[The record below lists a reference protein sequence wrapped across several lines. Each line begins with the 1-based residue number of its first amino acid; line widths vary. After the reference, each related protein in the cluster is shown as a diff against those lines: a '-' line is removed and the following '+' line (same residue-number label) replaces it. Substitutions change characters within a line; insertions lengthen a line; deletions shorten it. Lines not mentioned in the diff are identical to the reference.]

1 MRRALRHPAA
11 RLAGALGLA
20 VLGFLLPRLLGGSSL
35 VTDTLVVVAIFGA
48 MSYGLDIVLSDLG
61 EISLVHTAFFAT
73 GAYAAAILS
82 VTYGQGAWVAMAGA
96 VAASLALALVLGA
109 ITLRTREFAF
119 SLVTYAASVVL
130 MNVAANTDF
139 LGGSD
144 GIVGIPPLDLS
155 VGPLALTASRG
166 AEFWPYAYALL
177 LLTLYFVHRFRRSSL
192 GRAALM
198 VHMNP
203 RLAAMC
209 GLDANRVRLKVF
221 LVSAP
226 VSALAGWLYAFQR
239 AYVGTD
245 LFDTYFLVLM
255 LTGVIL
261 AGRRILLGPLVGT
274 ALLLSQKSFASL
286 GAYGDKL
293 VLGTVLVAVLCFSP
307 RGLAGLRIGRW
318 VGRRLGRRGPAGV
331 RDGGPS
337 GTVGETI
344 TETMGEVGR

>member
-1 MRRALRHPAA
+1 M
-11 RLAGALGLA
+11 RLAGALLLA
-20 VLGFLLPRLLGGSSL
+20 VAGFLLPRLLGGSSL
-35 VTDTLVVVAIFGA
+35 VYDTLVVIAIFST
-48 MSYGLDIVLSDLG
+48 MSYGLDIILSDLG

-73 GAYAAAILS
+73 GAYAAAILT
-82 VTYGQGAWVAMAGA
+82 VNYGQSAWVGMAGA
-96 VAASLALALVLGA
+96 VLASLALALVLGL

-119 SLVTYAASVVL
+119 SLVTYAAAVVC
-130 MNVAANTDF
+130 MNIASNWDF

-155 VGPLALTASRG
+155 IGPLSLTAGQSP
-166 AEFWPYAYALL
+166 EFWPFAYALL
-177 LLTLYFVHRFRRSSL
+177 LLTLYFVHRFRRSRL
-192 GRAALM
+192 GQAALM

-226 VSALAGWLYAFQR
+226 ISALAGWLYAFQR

-261 AGRRILLGPLVGT
+261 AGRRILLGPLLGT

-293 VLGTVLVAVLCFSP
+293 VLGAVLVAVLCLSP
-307 RGLAGLRIGRW
+307 RGLASLWPRRRAAALAPDEPAARPTTI
-318 VGRRLGRRGPAGV
+318 VGSQHG
-331 RDGGPS
+331 
-337 GTVGETI
+337 
-344 TETMGEVGR
+344 